1 MRELLLLFSILLPWN
16 LRRAFLEKQFG
27 FKIHPTCRIGLSW
40 IMPRQLI
47 MEAHSSIGHL
57 NMCKNISLLHLGEH
71 ALIARGNWI
80 TGFPKDGPRH
90 FLTETERMPQLIVGR
105 HSAITNRHLIDCTSA
120 ITIGEYSTVAGFG
133 SQLMTHSI
141 DIVQNRQRSLPI
153 TIGDYCFIGTDCV
166 LLGGST
172 IPDFCVVG
180 AKSLVNKSF
189 TETYQ
194 LYGGI
199 PARPLEKLSPDCG
212 YFRRTEGFV
221 T

>member
-1 MRELLLLFSILLPWN
+1 
-16 LRRAFLEKQFG
+16 
-27 FKIHPTCRIGLSW
+27 
-40 IMPRQLI
+40 
-47 MEAHSSIGHL
+47 
-57 NMCKNISLLHLGEH
+57 
-71 ALIARGNWI
+71 
-80 TGFPKDGPRH
+80 
-90 FLTETERMPQLIVGR
+90 
-105 HSAITNRHLIDCTSA
+105 
-120 ITIGEYSTVAGFG
+120 
-133 SQLMTHSI
+133 MTHSI
-141 DIVQNRQRSLPI
+141 DIVQNRQRSSPI
-153 TIGDYCFIGTDCV
+153 TIGNYCFIGTDCV

-189 TETYQ
+189 TETHQ